1 MLYYRYTLCY
11 KCYIFYTFF
20 LFQNSSGIFYKYFDI
35 NLNFSIYI
43 LFHAKVTLE
52 NLLCCPC
59 EVELISIFLNILNI
73 NMNINENDT
82 VVQSKKKYSLIED
95 NVNISF
101 FYLFRFNKISLK
113 FDITVAL
120 ILISFLLMN
129 LIIKPEK

>member
-1 MLYYRYTLCY
+1 
-11 KCYIFYTFF
+11 
-20 LFQNSSGIFYKYFDI
+20 
-35 NLNFSIYI
+35 
-43 LFHAKVTLE
+43 
-52 NLLCCPC
+52 
-59 EVELISIFLNILNI
+59 
-73 NMNINENDT
+73 MNINENDT